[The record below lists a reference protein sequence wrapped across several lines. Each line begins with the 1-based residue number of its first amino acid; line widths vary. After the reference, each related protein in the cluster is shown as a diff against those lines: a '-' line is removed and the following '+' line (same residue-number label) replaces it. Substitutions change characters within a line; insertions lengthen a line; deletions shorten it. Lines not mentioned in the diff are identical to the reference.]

1 MMKFLLL
8 LLLCLNVLSLN
19 AVVADDTVRFNKHIR
34 PILSD
39 KCYFCHGP
47 DAAEIKGKLQ
57 LHTLEL
63 ATSDRD
69 GEGAAIVPGNLGKSL
84 LWARITTED
93 EEKIMPPPERHSKL
107 TEKEVETVR
116 KWIEAGAEYESLW
129 SFQPLPKVVEVP
141 EKSFHGGLNA
151 IDAFVHQGL
160 KTEGLM
166 PAKVADPDVLLRRV
180 YLSLTGLVP
189 TAEQIAE
196 FKADKN
202 EKAYEHLVDKLLKS
216 QAFAE
221 RLAVD
226 WMDLARYADSYGYQR
241 DNART
246 VWPWRDWV
254 LRSFQQNMPYD
265 QFVHQQLAGDMM
277 PNSNDQ
283 MKLATAFNRLHM
295 QKNEGGSIPEE
306 FRVEYVAD
314 RAQTAATAFL
324 GLTMECCRCHDHKYD
339 PISQKDYFSTFAF
352 FNNIDEAG
360 LYSYFTKSV
369 PSPSMPVMVEAEKV
383 MMRAKEAKL
392 AQAEARVAAVKV
404 SEKAAFDQWLQN
416 GDWDGAVAIK
426 GVIGEFNFD
435 AADKGKIPNQHVPK
449 SLGTYNATYSKLV
462 EGRAGKSDKGFLLD
476 GDSELSFGAL
486 GPFERHRDF
495 SFSLWVNTP
504 VHHKRAVILHRTR
517 AWTDAASRGYELLMI
532 NGKLNVALV
541 HFNPGNEIRIQSK
554 EKLSLNAWKQITVT
568 YDGSSKA
575 SGLKL
580 YLDGQPVA
588 TEVLKDHLTKEIYY
602 SAKKKTALKVGA
614 RFRDNGF
621 KKSKVDELRVFDRRL
636 TRLEVRENFSKGAKS
651 SDKADRFAYYLD
663 NESEAYG
670 IAFKDILAKRKDLNE
685 YRNSR
690 NYMMVMKEMPKR
702 RNTYLLTRGLYSTP
716 DLSEVLEPKPPK
728 KVFPFGPEYSRD
740 RLGLAKWLTHPE
752 HPLTARVA
760 VNRYWQMIFGNGL
773 VTTTNDFGSQGSYP
787 SHPEMLDY
795 LSRSFIASGWDM
807 RALVKQIVMSQ
818 TFRQDSNPT
827 QDLYEKDPDNKLLAR
842 GPSYYLSAE
851 MIRDNAL
858 HAAGLL
864 GNTVGGASVK
874 PYDPQGEFYR
884 RSLYTQWKRND
895 PSPEM
900 LIFGAPRRQVCNV
913 KREKTSTPLQ
923 PLVLMNSPQV
933 VESCR
938 NLAAVAMAKG
948 GDDIGKLQLVFVRLS
963 AREASE
969 QELVLLKKLLADQRA
984 YFKSSPEI
992 AKKLTVIGKTKT
1004 KQADKQELAA
1014 WTVMVNTVMN
1024 LDAFYML
1031 R

>member
-1 MMKFLLL
+1 MKFLFFTF
-8 LLLCLNVLSLN
+8 LLCLDALAAAEEIS
-19 AVVADDTVRFNKHIR
+19 FNKHVR

-57 LHTLEL
+57 LHTLEF

-69 GEGAAIVPGNLGKSL
+69 GEGPAIVPGNLKKSL
-84 LWARITTED
+84 LWARVTTED

-107 TEKEVETVR
+107 TEKEVETLR
-116 KWIEAGAEYESLW
+116 KWIEAGAEYEFLW

-141 EKSFHGGLNA
+141 EKLFDGGRNA

-160 KTEGLM
+160 KTEGLI
-166 PAKVADPDVLLRRV
+166 PAKVADPDVLLRRL

-189 TAEQIAE
+189 TSDQIAE
-196 FKADKN
+196 FKADRS

-241 DNART
+241 DNPRS
-246 VWPWRDWV
+246 VWLWRDWV
-254 LRSFQQNMPYD
+254 LRSFQQNMGYD
-265 QFVHQQLAGDMM
+265 QFVLQQLAGDMM
-277 PNSNDQ
+277 PNSNDE

-360 LYSYFTKSV
+360 LYSYFTKAV

-383 MMRAKEAKL
+383 MMNAKGVKL
-392 AQAEARVAAVKV
+392 AQAEARVAAVKGA
-404 SEKAAFDQWLQN
+404 EKTAFDQWVQE
-416 GDWDGAVAIK
+416 WDRAVAVK

-435 AADKGKIPNQHVPK
+435 SADKGKIPNQRAPQ
-449 SLGTYNATYSKLV
+449 SLGTYNAAYSKLV
-462 EGRAGKSDKGFLLD
+462 EGRAGKSDNGFLLD
-476 GDSELSFGAL
+476 GDSALSFGAL
-486 GPFERHRDF
+486 GPYERHRDF

-532 NGKLNVALV
+532 DGKLNVALV

-554 EKLSLNAWKQITVT
+554 EKLTLNTWKQITVT

-575 SGLKL
+575 SGIKL
-580 YLDGQPVA
+580 YVDGKPAA

-602 SAKKKTALKVGA
+602 SGKKKNMALQIGA

-621 KKSKVDELRVFDRRL
+621 KKSMVDELRVFDRRL
-636 TRLEVRENFSKGAKS
+636 TRLEVRENFAVGAKS
-651 SDKADRFAYYLD
+651 SDDAERFAYYLD
-663 NESEAYG
+663 HVSEAYR
-670 IAFKDILAKRKDLNE
+670 IAYADLLAKRKDLNE

-690 NYMMVMKEMPKR
+690 QHMMVMKEMSER
-702 RNTYLLTRGLYSTP
+702 RKTYLLSRGHYSTP
-716 DLSEVLEPKPPK
+716 DLSQELQPRPPE

-752 HPLTARVA
+752 HPLTSRVA
-760 VNRYWQMIFGNGL
+760 VNRYWQMIFGSGL
-773 VTTTNDFGSQGSYP
+773 VTTTNDFGSQGAYP
-787 SHPEMLDY
+787 SHPELLDY
-795 LSRSFIASGWDM
+795 LSRSFISSGWDM

-827 QDLYEKDPDNKLLAR
+827 KDLYEKDPDNKLLAR

-864 GNTVGGASVK
+864 GKTVGGASVK
-874 PYDPQGEFYR
+874 PYDPQGSFYR
-884 RSLYTQWKRND
+884 RSLYTHWKRND

-948 GDDIGKLQLVFVRLS
+948 GDDIAKLQMVFVRLS

-969 QELVLLKKLLADQRA
+969 QELALLKKLLADQRA